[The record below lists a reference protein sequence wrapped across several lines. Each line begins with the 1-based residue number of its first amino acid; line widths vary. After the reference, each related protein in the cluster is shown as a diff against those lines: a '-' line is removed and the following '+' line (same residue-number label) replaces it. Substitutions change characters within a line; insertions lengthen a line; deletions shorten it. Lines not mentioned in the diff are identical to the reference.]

1 MGIGDTLD
9 RRYLLRKYHQ
19 SKAILVTDFH
29 LGFEAEWSHS
39 GITSKEPTISY
50 SIIDQ
55 IASDIH
61 KTNANH
67 LIILGDLIHSIFDLR
82 PTTKGKLWKTP
93 DWILEK
99 VCSYFQSIII
109 SNTTLTVSIIRGNQ
123 DFALESF
130 FPSSD
135 FIFPSEGIQ
144 VHNSKLG
151 VFHGDTPP
159 SMSVLLASELMLGH
173 IHPMI
178 ELTDEMG
185 MNHQLPV
192 FAKLTLPQ
200 EEIFK
205 MFGLIIDEDEIFDI
219 GLIDLVKIIILPSY
233 NPHIPGFILNNRK
246 GIMRKTQG
254 FPLLRKIISHPEL
267 EIQMTDGVELGYL
280 EDI

>member
-1 MGIGDTLD
+1 MGIGDRLD
-9 RRYLLRKYHQ
+9 RRYLLRKYQ
-19 SKAILVTDFH
+19 NSKAILVTDLH

-55 IASDIH
+55 LALDIH

-67 LIILGDLIHSIFDLR
+67 LVILGDLIHSEFDLR
-82 PTTKGKLWKTP
+82 PTTKGKSWKTP

-99 VCSYFQSIII
+99 VCSYFQSKIL
-109 SNTTLTVSIIRGNQ
+109 SKDSLLVSLIRGNQ
-123 DFALESF
+123 DSPLDSF
-130 FPSSD
+130 FPTSD

-144 VHNSKLG
+144 IHNSNLG
-151 VFHGDTPP
+151 VFHGDIPP
-159 SMSVLLASELMLGH
+159 SMSILLASELILGH

-192 FAKLTLPQ
+192 FAKLSLPQ
-200 EEIFK
+200 EELFTIFG
-205 MFGLIIDEDEIFDI
+205 FIIDEDEIFDI
-219 GLIDLVKIIILPSY
+219 GLINQVKIIILPSY
-233 NPHIPGFILNNRK
+233 NIHIPGFILNHRK
-246 GIMRKTQG
+246 GVMKKTQN
-254 FPLLRKIISHPEL
+254 FPVLRKILSHPEL
-267 EIQMTDGVELGYL
+267 EIQMTDGVDLGYL